1 MGLAA
6 GATVGGIMAF
16 EFEKHMWTKVL
27 GTKVLEVV
35 KKESEKQ
42 PTVDSIDHYYHSN

>member
-1 MGLAA
+1 LAFKPA
-6 GATVGGIMAF
+6 GATVGGIMAY

-27 GTKVLEVV
+27 EVV
-35 KKESEKQ
+35 KKESKKQ